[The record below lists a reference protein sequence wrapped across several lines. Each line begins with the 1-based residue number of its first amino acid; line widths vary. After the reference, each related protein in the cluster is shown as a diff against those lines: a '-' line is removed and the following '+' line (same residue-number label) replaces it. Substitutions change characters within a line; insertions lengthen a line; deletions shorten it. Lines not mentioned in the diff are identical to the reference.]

1 MLCFCPLVCFHPV
14 FGDEFLCDF
23 CVPELGAPVCCRCEC
38 TGEDTGI
45 ERLCCMGSSDDESVC
60 AESDE
65 ELDSDEL
72 CVVCGDDARNTCG
85 DPLTCAHCKQV
96 LCPEHFSSEKH
107 SPCRLPPPPS
117 ASPLQEVV
125 SAMNLH
131 RLGDESLEE
140 SDTLSGQGQDL
151 SGSERG

>member
-1 MLCFCPLVCFHPV
+1 MS
-14 FGDEFLCDF
+14 
-23 CVPELGAPVCCRCEC
+23 CVWFAVTTLGTRVAILLRARTVSR
-38 TGEDTGI
+38 
-45 ERLCCMGSSDDESVC
+45 SSALST
-60 AESDE
+60 S
-65 ELDSDEL
+65 
-72 CVVCGDDARNTCG
+72 ARKST
-85 DPLTCAHCKQV
+85 A
-96 LCPEHFSSEKH
+96 
-107 SPCRLPPPPS
+107 PCRLPPPPS